1 MNQSSFMKSGHFPTL
16 IAALLYFD
24 VSFMVW
30 VLLGPLAPFLSQQ
43 LQLTPYQKGLLTAVP
58 LLGGALFRPVLGVLG
73 ERLGERRT
81 GLLGLTLT
89 LLPLILGWRFAH
101 TIAHF
106 YVLGL
111 LLGIAGASFA
121 VALPLAGR
129 WYPPEYQGLVMGIAG
144 AGNSGTLVATL
155 FAPRLA
161 EKFGWTSTFAL
172 AMLPVVLVL
181 LLFALLAKDSPRRGP
196 APTWADYAA
205 LFREPDAGWF
215 CLFYSFTFGGFVGLA
230 SFLTVFFHDQYG
242 LSKVRAGDF
251 TTIVVLAGS
260 FLRPVGGWLS
270 DKIGGYRLLMLL
282 LGGVAGCLMAVGRMP
297 ALPLEVVFLF
307 VTMGMLGM
315 GNGAVFQL
323 LPQRFSE
330 RVGVLTGLVGAA
342 GGLGGF
348 FLPFLLG
355 AMKQRT
361 GQYSTGLFLFGSGFF
376 VAAAILLQ
384 LGTRWQASWHEA
396 SVARAGIFSYRD
408 FARSAKEEAANSN
421 ENRPPL
427 IPKAKGSHL
436 ANRRSAPNGLRVR

>member
-1 MNQSSFMKSGHFPTL
+1 MNETKFMKSGHFPTL
-16 IAALLYFD
+16 IAAFLYFD

-43 LQLTPYQKGLLTAVP
+43 LQLTPYQKGLLTAIP

-73 ERLGERRT
+73 ERVGERRT

-89 LLPLILGWRFAH
+89 LIPLILGWRFAH
-101 TIAHF
+101 TAAHF
-106 YVLGL
+106 YFLGF

-121 VALPLAGR
+121 VALPIAGR

-144 AGNSGTLVATL
+144 AGNSGTLIATL

-161 EKFGWTSTFAL
+161 QRFGWNTTFAL
-172 AMLPVVLVL
+172 AMLPIVVVLF
-181 LLFALLAKDSPRRGP
+181 LFALLAKDSPRRS
-196 APTWADYAA
+196 APPKWPEYAA
-205 LFREPDAGWF
+205 LLREPDAAWF
-215 CLFYSFTFGGFVGLA
+215 CFFYSFTFGGFVGLA
-230 SFLTVFFHDQYG
+230 SFLTTFFHDQYA

-251 TTIVVLAGS
+251 TTIVVVAGS

-282 LGGVAGCLMAVGRMP
+282 LAGVAGCLMGVGRLP
-297 ALPLEVVFLF
+297 ALPLQVVLLFL
-307 VTMGMLGM
+307 TMGMLGM

-323 LPQRFSE
+323 VPQRFSE

-355 AMKQRT
+355 AVKQRT
-361 GQYSTGLFLFGSGFF
+361 GQYSGGLYLFGGAFF
-376 VAAAILLQ
+376 LAVLILLHLGTHWRLSWQEAAA
-384 LGTRWQASWHEA
+384 E
-396 SVARAGIFSYRD
+396 RAGIFSYRNL
-408 FARSAKEEAANSN
+408 AGSAVSETAE
-421 ENRPPL
+421 
-427 IPKAKGSHL
+427 
-436 ANRRSAPNGLRVR
+436 